1 MNGID
6 PDTGLSVSGSAQA
19 AQRLKRAISTQIG
32 TRPKRRKVGGEVR
45 KQNGTASEEGR
56 MIIINRIHRVIANP
70 HNQLADIKNPIVQAA
85 IAGAG
90 YRVRVIYDYY
100 GEQGAIDL

>member
-6 PDTGLSVSGSAQA
+6 PNTGLSVSDSKQA
-19 AQRLKRAISTQIG
+19 AQRLKRALTTQIG
-32 TRPKRRKVGGEVR
+32 SRPKRRKVGGEVR
-45 KQNGTASEEGR
+45 KHHGIASEEGR

-70 HNQLADIKNPIVQAA
+70 HNHLADIKNPIVQAA

-90 YRVRVIYDYY
+90 YRIRVIYDYN
-100 GEQGAIDL
+100 GEQGAIEL